1 MFPRRPVRA
10 LAFAAFA
17 LFASVMTA
25 FAECSWVMWSYGL
38 TKGTDGSHE
47 IELARATR
55 QECLAE
61 VREMVATLKSRRYTV
76 SGSGPYSHEVISRQR
91 YARYKYF
98 GLSDTVHA

>member
-25 FAECSWVMWSYGL
+25 SAECSWVMWSHGL
-38 TKGTDGSHE
+38 TKGTDGSHD

-61 VREMVATLKSRRYTV
+61 VREMVATLKSRGYNV
-76 SGSGPYSHEVISRQR
+76 SGSGPNRSEVIGRQGETR
-91 YARYKYF
+91 YQNLCIPELVRP
-98 GLSDTVHA
+98 